1 MRGPPTEAVVTTPGW
16 LRACRGA
23 ALGFGILAMLGVGC
37 DRGPQSSYGFTL
49 PEGSAERGAM
59 VFQEMQC
66 HACHRIEGVDQLL
79 PPGGDPDISV
89 ALGGRV
95 PRIKTYGELV
105 TAIIN
110 PSHRLAE
117 NHTVDRIATSE
128 GESRMLVYNDFMTIT
143 ELCDLVV
150 FLQGKYEL
158 APVPRTPYPLY

>member
-1 MRGPPTEAVVTTPGW
+1 MRGTVLKQAQDSASCAWSRHRVLQV
-16 LRACRGA
+16 
-23 ALGFGILAMLGVGC
+23 LGLVCLIFCGC
-37 DRGPQSSYGFTL
+37 DRGPQSPYGFTL
-49 PEGSAERGAM
+49 PEGDATRGAL

-66 HACHRIEGVDQLL
+66 HACHRVEGIEQ
-79 PPGGDPDISV
+79 PADPRGNPQISV

-117 NHTVDRIATSE
+117 NHTVQRISTPE
-128 GESRMLVYNDFMTIT
+128 GKSRMLVYNDFITVT

-150 FLQGKYEL
+150 FLQSKYEL
-158 APVPRTPYPLY
+158 APTPRTPYPLY